1 MARRTVSKHTTI
13 GLAPDIVGWLEWASR
28 ESGQSMAAYI
38 DALMRADR
46 DRRMRDADAS
56 KRYRAYLEAMGMADE
71 LDALEA

>member
-38 DALMRADR
+38 DTLMRADR
-46 DRRMRDADAS
+46 DRRMSDADAS
-56 KRYRAYLEAMGMADE
+56 KRYRAYLEAIGMTDE
-71 LDALEA
+71 LESLER

>member
-56 KRYRAYLEAMGMADE
+56 KRYRAYLEAIGMTDE
-71 LDALEA
+71 LESLER